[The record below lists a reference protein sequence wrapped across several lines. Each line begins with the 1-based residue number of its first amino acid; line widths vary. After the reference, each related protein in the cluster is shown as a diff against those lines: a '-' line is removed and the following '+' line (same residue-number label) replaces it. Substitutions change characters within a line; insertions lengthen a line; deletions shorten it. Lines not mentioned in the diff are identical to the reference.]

1 MKKLTL
7 ILAAMVLTASQAFGQ
22 CGKCGYEVKAENA
35 YTNYN
40 VRYASNPMD
49 AKHYT
54 TDRLRSEFAIE
65 KVFAPGEVNWTY
77 TMFDRFLIGGAE
89 PTTAPLKLTSIAP
102 LYTDKPN
109 DQKNLLDNRELG
121 IINIGGEGTVTVDG
135 KKYTLGFQEALYVG
149 RGAAPRHQYAEPLR
163 PTETS
168 REASCRSGLRERKT
182 FEHDDQHPEPRR

>member
-54 TDRLRSEFAIE
+54 TDRLRGEFAIE
-65 KVFAPGEVNWTY
+65 KVFAPGEVSRLMVPATV
-77 TMFDRFLIGGAE
+77 
-89 PTTAPLKLTSIAP
+89 SISI
-102 LYTDKPN
+102 L
-109 DQKNLLDNRELG
+109 
-121 IINIGGEGTVTVDG
+121 
-135 KKYTLGFQEALYVG
+135 
-149 RGAAPRHQYAEPLR
+149 
-163 PTETS
+163 
-168 REASCRSGLRERKT
+168 
-182 FEHDDQHPEPRR
+182 

>member
-54 TDRLRSEFAIE
+54 TERLRSEFAIE

-77 TMFDRFLIGGAE
+77 TMFDRFLIGG
-89 PTTAPLKLTSIAP
+89 
-102 LYTDKPN
+102 
-109 DQKNLLDNRELG
+109 
-121 IINIGGEGTVTVDG
+121 EGTV
-135 KKYTLGFQEALYVG
+135 QNA
-149 RGAAPRHQYAEPLR
+149 
-163 PTETS
+163 
-168 REASCRSGLRERKT
+168 
-182 FEHDDQHPEPRR
+182 